1 MNFTIK
7 YLYKIQILINLQKKI
22 ARITPFI
29 QIFNLFCYVVFFAQC
44 FVFLCLHTKK
54 NQLASSDGRLY
65 RCNASRSLSNGA
77 LATTDDAA
85 SEEDWETLEA
95 SRTHSVKFSDP
106 QEQDNREVS
115 STNSTT
121 TWGWLIDCYEHT
133 IQIYYRIESFICGG
147 GTLRRNESYYTLN
160 TLEKIDDR

>member
-1 MNFTIK
+1 MCALK
-7 YLYKIQILINLQKKI
+7 
-22 ARITPFI
+22 
-29 QIFNLFCYVVFFAQC
+29 
-44 FVFLCLHTKK
+44 
-54 NQLASSDGRLY
+54 LASSDGRLY

-85 SEEDWETLEA
+85 SEEDWEAMEA

-115 STNSTT
+115 STNSS
-121 TWGWLIDCYEHT
+121 WGWLLDCYHNT
-133 IQIYYRIESFICGG
+133 IQYYYRVESFLCGG

-160 TLEKIDDR
+160 TLEKINER